1 MVTDHCRY
9 GNHATH
15 QIHFHSQQNE
25 SSCIFSPCPP
35 RSLQYDRG
43 YCPFLAFF
51 HSTRLRLLNFVN
63 KTFWWSRFSFWTSR
77 HLEFWPHR
85 ASAVMPPLCKSH
97 QYQMSYFVGNNF
109 HMVNQGSITSRCS
122 GNEPALTPTKTG
134 LEKAAEIEPTSSPN
148 KLKRKYFQ
156 GTCLI

>member
-85 ASAVMPPLCKSH
+85 ASAVMPPSCKSH
-97 QYQMSYFVGNNF
+97 QYQMSHFVGNDF
-109 HMVNQGSITSRCS
+109 HMPHESQSLFTSLVAYPGFRSMKRPGVFLLPTGWDASPLQGY
-122 GNEPALTPTKTG
+122 P
-134 LEKAAEIEPTSSPN
+134 
-148 KLKRKYFQ
+148 Q
-156 GTCLI
+156 Q

>member
-43 YCPFLAFF
+43 HCPFLAFF

-85 ASAVMPPLCKSH
+85 ASAVMPPSCKSH
-97 QYQMSYFVGNNF
+97 QYQMSCFVGNDF
-109 HMVNQGSITSRCS
+109 HMKTLLDGCS
-122 GNEPALTPTKTG
+122 
-134 LEKAAEIEPTSSPN
+134 
-148 KLKRKYFQ
+148 
-156 GTCLI
+156 LIKQTQTWQSD